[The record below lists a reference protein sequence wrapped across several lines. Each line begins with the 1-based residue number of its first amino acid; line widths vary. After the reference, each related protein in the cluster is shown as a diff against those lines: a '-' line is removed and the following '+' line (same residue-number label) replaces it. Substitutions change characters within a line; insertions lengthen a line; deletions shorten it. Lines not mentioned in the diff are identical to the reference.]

1 MKLTD
6 KLDFLMKEKDINKVE
21 LSKKSGIPYTTIIN
35 FYEKGTDNVKLST
48 LKKLAS
54 YFRVSLD
61 YLVDDDDSAAKN
73 FAVKQDS
80 QLYKASQFIPLTMNN
95 KIPVVGVIRA
105 GELILAEQNIIGYVE
120 LPSEFV
126 NKGEEYFGLRVI
138 GNSMNLSRI
147 SEGDIV
153 IIRKQNY
160 VENGEI
166 AVILI
171 DGENATVKKYYQTDT
186 IITLI
191 PNSSDPAHSP
201 KIYDSGKVPMAI
213 LGKVVKAIIDF

>member
-6 KLDFLMKEKDINKVE
+6 KLDFLIKEKDINKVE
-21 LSKKSGIPYTTIIN
+21 LSKNSGIPYTTIIN
-35 FYEKGTDNVKLST
+35 FYEKGTDNVKLSN

-61 YLVDDDDSAAKN
+61 YLVDDDSEVKN
-73 FAVKQDS
+73 FVVKQDS
-80 QLYKASQFIPLTMNN
+80 QLYKASEFIPLTINN

-105 GELILAEQNIIGYVE
+105 GEPILAEQNIIGYVG

-126 NKGEEYFGLRVI
+126 NKGEEYFGLKVI

-201 KIYDSGKVPMAI
+201 KVYDSGRVPIAI